1 MARSL
6 ASDGRWWGGAGRQ
19 REGHCENG
27 SGRRGAVAAGRWAWW
42 RPGNGRTLWQAAAEG
57 RVPIPSTG
65 IFMSFCRKG
74 VQKKL
79 ARRPVHRPRPGEGP
93 LSGQCPRAVRP
104 FRISLAHLE
113 QHTLPKVNVSRRR
126 NTTFINAPCDWW
138 SQPASY
144 FENLSVCEVKPLL
157 FVQSNLSGGREGFE
171 SDLS

>member
-1 MARSL
+1 M
-6 ASDGRWWGGAGRQ
+6 GGGGAAQGGRGKGIVRTAVDGGERQ
-19 REGHCENG
+19 R
-27 SGRRGAVAAGRWAWW
+27 R
-42 RPGNGRTLWQAAAEG
+42 AAEG

-104 FRISLAHLE
+104 FRISPVRLE
-113 QHTLPKVNVSRRR
+113 QHMLPKVCVSRRR
-126 NTTFINAPCDWW
+126 NTTVLNAPCDWW
-138 SQPASY
+138 SQPTSY
-144 FENLSVCEVKPLL
+144 FENLSICDVKPLL